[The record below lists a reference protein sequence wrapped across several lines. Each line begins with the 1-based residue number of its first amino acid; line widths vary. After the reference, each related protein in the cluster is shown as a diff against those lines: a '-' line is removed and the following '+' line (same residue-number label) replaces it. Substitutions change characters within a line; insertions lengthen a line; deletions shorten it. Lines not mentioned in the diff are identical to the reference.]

1 MVNRLVDT
9 GRKYGMEII
18 IEKITINE
26 SIQE

>member
-9 GRKYGMEII
+9 GKKYTIEINI
-18 IEKITINE
+18 DKITSKE